1 MEIPAFSQP
10 TCRIKTKNLF
20 TLIIVKTKRVA
31 YVFFIVTLGFIVQ
44 NIFGLELKVLQS
56 NTSKNTTDNSST
68 LNVYTWMDYLDPE
81 IVSNFEKEFHVK
93 VNVDYYD
100 DEDVMFSLVQSQPE
114 RYDVVFPTDYMVDL
128 MMKSNLLSK
137 LDMRHI
143 QNQKNIK
150 ARFRTLMNRKW
161 KGRCVTIDW
170 GGVGIAYNAKYVN
183 YGVDSWGVFWDT
195 KYKGRMALVNNGYEV
210 MLVGQKFLGYPL
222 NPTNPKA
229 MDAAFEVLK
238 ELKPL
243 LQEEGFMS
251 YDKIREKLL
260 SEELWL
266 AECYNADSAF
276 VNERNNAV
284 KFVIPK
290 EGTGYWVETIAVPA
304 GAKNKRL
311 SEEFINFILRPENS
325 ARHTNY
331 SHYANCNKK
340 AWTFVNKELLRN
352 PYVYID
358 RLTMDKLEVFEILNP
373 DVQKKYNECWASLLS
388 N

>member
-1 MEIPAFSQP
+1 
-10 TCRIKTKNLF
+10 
-20 TLIIVKTKRVA
+20 VKTKRVA

-44 NIFGLELKVLQS
+44 NIFGLELNVLQS
-56 NTSKNTTDNSST
+56 DTSKNTTDNSSI

-81 IVSNFEKEFHVK
+81 IVSDFEKEFHVK
-93 VNVDYYD
+93 ANVDYYD
-100 DEDVMFSLVQSQPE
+100 DEDVMYSLVQSQPE

-143 QNQKNIK
+143 PNRKNIK

-170 GGVGIAYNAKYVN
+170 GGVGIAYNIKYVKC
-183 YGVDSWGVFWDT
+183 GVDSWSIFWDT
-195 KYKGRMALVNNGYEV
+195 KYKGRMALLNNGYEV
-210 MLVGQKFLGYPL
+210 MSVGQKLLGYPL
-222 NPTNPKA
+222 NPTDPKV
-229 MDAAFEVLK
+229 MGAALEVLK

-260 SEELWL
+260 TEELWL

-290 EGTGYWVETIAVPA
+290 EGTGYWVETIAVPV

-311 SEEFINFILRPENS
+311 AEKFINFMLQPENG

-340 AWTFVNKELLRN
+340 AWAFVNKSLLRN
-352 PYVYID
+352 PYVYLN
-358 RLTMDKLEVFEILNP
+358 RKTMDKLEVFEILNP
-373 DVQKKYNECWASLLS
+373 DVQKKFNECWAELLS